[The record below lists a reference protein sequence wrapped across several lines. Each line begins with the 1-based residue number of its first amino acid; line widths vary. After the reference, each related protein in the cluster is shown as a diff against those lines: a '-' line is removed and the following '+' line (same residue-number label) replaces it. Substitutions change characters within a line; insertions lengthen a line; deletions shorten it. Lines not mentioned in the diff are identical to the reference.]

1 MKVYFSCSSSEIG
14 KYKETYQDIEEA
26 IRSLGHTITSDWLE
40 KVVAKV
46 EGGKSILKEMD
57 PNKLRKEAISS
68 IERSDVLIAEVSLA
82 SSSVGYQIAYA
93 LSLKKPVLC
102 LYSTEFGEMK
112 PPQVINANDSL
123 LLYVKSYERS
133 KLKEIIKKFFA
144 DAPQSRLIKFNFII
158 SPEIENYLDWVME
171 IKRQSKSDYLRER
184 VIKNIIRED
193 KEYLNYVKS
202 ASKGK

>member
-14 KYKETYQDIEEA
+14 KYKDVYQEIEEA
-26 IRSLGHTITSDWLE
+26 IRLRGHSIVSDWLE
-40 KVVAKV
+40 KVVAKIREGKETSKGV
-46 EGGKSILKEMD
+46 E

-68 IERSDVLIAEVSLA
+68 IENSDILIAEVSLP

-93 LSLKKPVLC
+93 LSLKRPVLC

-112 PPQVINANDSL
+112 PPQVINANDSS
-123 LLYVKSYERS
+123 LLYIKSYQRAN
-133 KLKEIIKKFFA
+133 LKETIKKFFENV
-144 DAPQSRLIKFNFII
+144 PQSRLIKFNFII
-158 SPEIENYLDWVME
+158 SPEIENYLDWVTN

-184 VIKNIIRED
+184 VVKNIIQED

-202 ASKGK
+202 TS